1 MMKIKLREVFAGIM
15 LMLLT
20 AVVNAQPAAANDKQS
35 LSEQVQSLKEQV
47 LELNRDLFILE
58 EELLF
63 PATTQIAVFVSVDT
77 GNFFTL
83 DAIELKIDAQTVTH
97 YLYTERQVD
106 ALHRGGV
113 QRLYLGNLRTGEH
126 EISAFFTG
134 RSKDGRDFR
143 RATSLKF
150 EKTTDAKML
159 EIKIVDS
166 TKDYQAEFSI
176 VEWQ

>member
-1 MMKIKLREVFAGIM
+1 MMKNRQADILVGLVFS
-15 LMLLT
+15 LLSSF
-20 AVVNAQPAAANDKQS
+20 AFAQQPDKDQS
-35 LSEQVQSLKEQV
+35 LSEKVQVLKEQV

-58 EELLF
+58 EDLLF
-63 PATTQIAVFVSVDT
+63 PATTQVAVFLSVDT
-77 GNFFTL
+77 GVFFAL
-83 DAIELKIDAQTVTH
+83 DAVELKIDGQTVTH
-97 YLYTERQVD
+97 YLYTERQLD

-143 RATSLKF
+143 RASTRKF
-150 EKTTDAKML
+150 QKTTDGKML

-166 TKDYQAEFSI
+166 TADYQADFSI
-176 VEWQ
+176 VEWD